1 MMSSYVLSEELRS
14 SIESLFNDSAAAYSA
29 LGVEDGQSGIYEPDV
44 PTSVGLVERI
54 GALKRQ
60 LEGYVGQMA
69 AESAEI
75 GCDETTDT
83 LRMQA
88 IGLLIA
94 LREIQRHAPEVAQQS
109 QS

>member
-1 MMSSYVLSEELRS
+1 MSSYVLSDELRS
-14 SIESLFNDSAAAYSA
+14 SIECLFSDPTAAYSA
-29 LGVEDGQSGIYEPDV
+29 LGVEDGQSGIYERDV
-44 PTSVGLVERI
+44 STSVGLVERLA
-54 GALKRQ
+54 ALKQQ
-60 LEGYVGQMA
+60 LESYLVQMA

-94 LREIQRHAPEVAQQS
+94 LREIQRHVPEVAQLNQP
-109 QS
+109 